1 MNTEQE
7 IQLSDDLRH
16 LVANHS
22 FQADPDSLLRRARQ
36 ARRRG
41 MATRGAAG
49 IGVLAVAAAGA
60 VIGFDGS
67 DGGVGGPAVQDAAYV
82 AGQVSAALERDAN
95 YVYRIT
101 DHGQGTVWYQ
111 DQVTM
116 NQYWVYGTGNTRTE
130 AWDSTPVIDHYA
142 HLRDTTVNHK
152 DRTYSTSDQK
162 LSGYIADADA
172 QPKETTFV
180 ERIKNAIDKGED
192 KVVGTGDYQ
201 GHHVIKLSYGG
212 AGQTSQMW
220 VDSSTYQPVYLITTD
235 ADGQQDTND
244 LAFLPRTPDLLRTM
258 NTPQVPAGF
267 TKVADALDGGPG
279 HGG

>member
-16 LVANHS
+16 LVANHR
-22 FQADPDSLLRRARQ
+22 FQADPDSLLQRARQ

-60 VIGFDGS
+60 VIGFNGS
-67 DGGVGGPAVQDAAYV
+67 DSGAGAPSVQDAAYV
-82 AGQVSAALERDAN
+82 ARQVSAALDSDAN

-116 NQYWVYGTGNTRTE
+116 SQYWVYGSGNTRTE
-130 AWDSTPVIDHYA
+130 AWDSSPVIDHYT
-142 HLRDTTVNHK
+142 HLLDTTVNYK

-162 LSGYIADADA
+162 LNGYISGTP
-172 QPKETTFV
+172 PKETTFV
-180 ERIKNAIDKGED
+180 ERTKESIGKGDD

-201 GHHVIKLSYGG
+201 GHHVIKLSY
-212 AGQTSQMW
+212 AVDGQTSQMW
-220 VDSSTYQPVYLITTD
+220 VDSTSYQPVYLITTD
-235 ADGQQDTND
+235 SDGHQDTSD
-244 LAFLPRTPDLLRTM
+244 LAFLPRTSDLLHTM
-258 NTPQVPAGF
+258 NTPRIPAGF
-267 TKVADALDGGPG
+267 TKVADALGDGPG